1 MNSAQIKAMV
11 EDEFEELVEIRR
23 DLHMHPELSE
33 HEERTEK
40 AICTQLDKLGIPYEA
55 GIAGHGIIATVGP
68 KDAKY
73 GIAIRADIDA
83 LPITECTGL
92 PYASVN
98 KGVMHACGHD
108 IHNRSARRGKDIQGH
123 GE

>member
-40 AICTQLDKLGIPYEA
+40 AICAQLDKLGIPYEA
-55 GIAGHGIIATVGP
+55 GVAGHGIRP
-68 KDAKY
+68 
-73 GIAIRADIDA
+73 
-83 LPITECTGL
+83 L
-92 PYASVN
+92 
-98 KGVMHACGHD
+98 
-108 IHNRSARRGKDIQGH
+108 
-123 GE
+123 

>member
-40 AICTQLDKLGIPYEA
+40 AICTQLDKLGIAYEA
-55 GIAGHGIIATVGP
+55 GVAGQERKAVSG
-68 KDAKY
+68 
-73 GIAIRADIDA
+73 
-83 LPITECTGL
+83 
-92 PYASVN
+92 
-98 KGVMHACGHD
+98 GVMRV
-108 IHNRSARRGKDIQGH
+108 IFS
-123 GE
+123 